1 MNKATLKI
9 SLLAILACV
18 IWGSAFPGAK
28 IGFEYTGPIFLSGL
42 RFTLAGLLLVPV
54 MLVLG
59 VDMKAPFRYWRFTLV
74 FAFLQ
79 TFMQYGLFFM
89 GLDKVPASTSAII
102 IGAGPL
108 FVALMAH
115 FTLRDDRLTW
125 RKIGAIALGISGV
138 IFISLT
144 KGGLADGTA
153 PGRFYTGIALLI
165 GSNLMGSYTN
175 IMVVKKKEYGISP
188 IALTSFANFTGG
200 LLLLVVGLI
209 AEKPQTGP
217 FPAEFYGALL
227 WLALIPATAFSIW
240 YTLLNRPDVKVSE
253 LNIWK
258 FVVPVSACI
267 LSWMLLP
274 SDHPTW
280 QSLTGIGIIT
290 AALFLSRKP
299 GAKPAKK

>member
-54 MLVLG
+54 MLALRI
-59 VDMKAPFRYWRFTLV
+59 DMKAPFRYWRFTLV

-144 KGGLADGTA
+144 KGGLAEGTS
-153 PGRFYTGIALLI
+153 PGRFYTGVALLI

-175 IMVVKKKEYGISP
+175 IMVVKKERIRH
-188 IALTSFANFTGG
+188 FAYRTDFVRQFYWRPVAPAGRPCRREACVG
-200 LLLLVVGLI
+200 SVSRGVLRGPPVARHDSGHGFLYLVHV
-209 AEKPQTGP
+209 AE
-217 FPAEFYGALL
+217 PAG
-227 WLALIPATAFSIW
+227 
-240 YTLLNRPDVKVSE
+240 
-253 LNIWK
+253 
-258 FVVPVSACI
+258 C
-267 LSWMLLP
+267 
-274 SDHPTW
+274 
-280 QSLTGIGIIT
+280 
-290 AALFLSRKP
+290 
-299 GAKPAKK
+299 